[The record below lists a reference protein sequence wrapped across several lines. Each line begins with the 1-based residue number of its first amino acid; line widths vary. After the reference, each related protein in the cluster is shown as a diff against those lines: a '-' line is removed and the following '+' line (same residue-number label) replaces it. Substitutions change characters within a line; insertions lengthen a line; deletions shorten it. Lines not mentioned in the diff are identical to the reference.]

1 MSENANSAQQD
12 FTNAAPKEL
21 IEHILVRYHE
31 RHRQQLPEL
40 IELANKVEDR
50 HADHPEVPRG
60 LGQYLQQMLRELDNH
75 MLKEEQILFPMI
87 TSGAGAMARGPIS
100 VMQAEHDEHQ
110 DCLQVLTALSHQ
122 MKAPAD
128 ACSSWQKLY
137 GGISELKADVL
148 EHIRLEND
156 ILFAGVMR

>member
-1 MSENANSAQQD
+1 MPENTNPAQLD

-21 IEHILVRYHE
+21 IDHILGRYHE
-31 RHRQQLPEL
+31 RHRQQLPDL
-40 IELANKVEDR
+40 IELARKVEDR

-60 LGQYLQQMLRELDNH
+60 LGQYLQQMLHELDNH
-75 MLKEEQILFPMI
+75 MMKEEQILFPMI
-87 TSGAGAMARGPIS
+87 ASGAGAMARGPIS

-110 DCLQVLTALSHQ
+110 ESLQVLMALSHQ

-128 ACSSWQKLY
+128 ACSSWQRLY
-137 GGISELKADVL
+137 AGISELKADLL

-156 ILFAGVMR
+156 ILFDSLLR